1 VTFLRGEDRQSKKT
15 VRLILLLLGFVS
27 IGPAW
32 AAEPRCTDL
41 QGRREYAGPLF
52 DAMAQLES
60 RMPVRLPAALDKS
73 GVARMALFARL
84 HRKRNGESEVW
95 ALKRGYAQRFVMG
108 TPKSFDQRGD
118 LSESFVEQTLSS
130 LQDKR
135 FQFVGEILFAH
146 TDKSHGA
153 HTADGERYVAPD
165 GKNVTRLLA
174 ALEGRNIPVMAH
186 WEVYAW
192 ERDWAAFH
200 ELYSRFPRVTFIWPH
215 AGFAS
220 ADQVRT
226 VLSSHAN
233 VVVTLSKK
241 EKDPDGVADEEKREM
256 LDDAAVDSCGTL
268 LPEWRELLEKF
279 PDRFMFATDAHKDF
293 RWARY
298 VEVVKRWRRILG
310 QLPEP
315 LAQALAWGNA
325 ERVYGDPRA
334 IVP

>member
-1 VTFLRGEDRQSKKT
+1 M
-15 VRLILLLLGFVS
+15 RLILLLSLFVS
-27 IGPAW
+27 IGPGW
-32 AAEPRCTDL
+32 ADEPRCPDL
-41 QGRREYAGPLF
+41 RGKSEYTGPLF
-52 DAMAQLES
+52 DAMAQLEA
-60 RMPVRLPAALDKS
+60 RMPVRMTAALDTS

-95 ALKRGYAQRFVMG
+95 SLKRGSQQRFVMG
-108 TPKSFDQRGD
+108 TPKAFDQSGD
-118 LSESFVEQTLSS
+118 LSESFVQQTLSY

-146 TDKSHGA
+146 ADKSHGA
-153 HTADGERYVAPD
+153 HTSDGERYIAPD
-165 GKNVTRLLA
+165 GKNVLKLLA

-192 ERDWAAFH
+192 DRDWAAFH
-200 ELYSRFPRVTFIWPH
+200 ELYSRFPSVMFIWPH

-233 VVVTLSKK
+233 VIVTLSKK
-241 EKDPDGVADEEKREM
+241 EKDPNGVADEEKREM
-256 LDDAAVDSCGTL
+256 LDGAIVDRCQLL
-268 LPEWRELLEKF
+268 LPEWRELLEKH

-298 VEVVKRWRRILG
+298 VEVAKQWRIILG

-315 LAQALAWGNA
+315 VAQALAWGNA
-325 ERVYGDPRA
+325 ERIYGLPR
-334 IVP
+334 